1 MCVCALTGTGLRG
14 GLRCAGGGGENLY
27 YPVGSAVHTPDL
39 TRKDMQRKIKRIE
52 SRRSDHSVDIYY
64 SIGGQRIDR
73 PSTQVRLN
81 FDATIGWR
89 QYVIKPMQ

>member
-14 GLRCAGGGGENLY
+14 GLRCAGGGGG
-27 YPVGSAVHTPDL
+27 GSFLSSRFSSPHARFE
-39 TRKDMQRKIKRIE
+39 RKDMQRKIKRIE

-89 QYVIKPMQ
+89 QYIIKPMQ